1 MFSYYKGFLQPFK
14 FENWRIRFLMSRT
27 GQYSHFLIHFNSQ
40 MKIHLEQIKVNA
52 QFYVKKI
59 RFCIFRIRENMWW
72 TCYRFLGSQFV
83 HNIYKPLDNLD
94 EFIDKYK
101 DDYEK
106 QTIGVG
112 GQSKTIVKD
121 NSKKTWDFKIRKYI

>member
-1 MFSYYKGFLQPFK
+1 
-14 FENWRIRFLMSRT
+14 
-27 GQYSHFLIHFNSQ
+27 
-40 MKIHLEQIKVNA
+40 
-52 QFYVKKI
+52 
-59 RFCIFRIRENMWW
+59 MWW
-72 TCYRFLGSQFV
+72 TRYRFLGSQLV

-112 GQSKTIVKD
+112 GLSKTIVTE
-121 NSKKTWDFKIRKYI
+121 NSKKTWDFKPEIYLVW

>member
-1 MFSYYKGFLQPFK
+1 MPIGMTWPKYL
-14 FENWRIRFLMSRT
+14 R
-27 GQYSHFLIHFNSQ
+27 LIGSSVFF
-40 MKIHLEQIKVNA
+40 M
-52 QFYVKKI
+52 
-59 RFCIFRIRENMWW
+59 
-72 TCYRFLGSQFV
+72 FLGSQFV

-121 NSKKTWDFKIRKYI
+121 NSKKT

>member
-1 MFSYYKGFLQPFK
+1 
-14 FENWRIRFLMSRT
+14 
-27 GQYSHFLIHFNSQ
+27 
-40 MKIHLEQIKVNA
+40 
-52 QFYVKKI
+52 
-59 RFCIFRIRENMWW
+59 MWW

-121 NSKKTWDFKIRKYI
+121 NSKKTWDFKPEIYLVWCEKWNLWIAPMNHFLDKKKKTEKAFSPTLPE

>member
-1 MFSYYKGFLQPFK
+1 
-14 FENWRIRFLMSRT
+14 
-27 GQYSHFLIHFNSQ
+27 
-40 MKIHLEQIKVNA
+40 
-52 QFYVKKI
+52 
-59 RFCIFRIRENMWW
+59 MWW

-121 NSKKTWDFKIRKYI
+121 NSKKTWDFKPEIYLVWCEKWNFKLVKCSNELFFSDVGRGKNLGLPVVMPKGWQNLPPLFGIRTEFLVIFMETKKK

>member
-1 MFSYYKGFLQPFK
+1 
-14 FENWRIRFLMSRT
+14 
-27 GQYSHFLIHFNSQ
+27 
-40 MKIHLEQIKVNA
+40 
-52 QFYVKKI
+52 
-59 RFCIFRIRENMWW
+59 MWW
-72 TCYRFLGSQFV
+72 TRYRFLGSQFV